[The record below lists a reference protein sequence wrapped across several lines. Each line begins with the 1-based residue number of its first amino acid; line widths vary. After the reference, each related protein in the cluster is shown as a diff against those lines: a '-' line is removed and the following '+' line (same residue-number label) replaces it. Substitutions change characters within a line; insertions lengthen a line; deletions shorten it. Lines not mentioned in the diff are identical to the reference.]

1 LLDILYLVGN
11 TADPAVARR
20 VSMLRDGGATVRV
33 AGFRRGG
40 SASPSLDVDDYY
52 EIGETFDA
60 RFAQRILAIARA
72 AGSLKGRIR
81 DRGMPDVI
89 VARNLEMLFLGVRLR
104 SMWADRPTIV
114 YECLDIHRLM
124 LRQDLIGRSLRR
136 LERQLAR
143 QASLLLVSSPAFA
156 REYFGRINPI
166 GLPIRLVENKVHGEL
181 PRGQNPVCADGPV
194 GPIRVGWFGALRCGK
209 SLDALDRFA
218 RQMNGSVEIVLRGRP
233 ALNEFDDFYGIIA
246 ANPFMSYE
254 GPYRNP
260 DDLAAI
266 YSDVHL
272 AWAIDYFEEGQNSKW
287 LLPNRVYEGCLN
299 GAIPIALAGTETASF
314 VTTKNI
320 GIVLDDTRPDTLVRV
335 LGGLSHDS
343 LRGLAEAVAA
353 TPASQLAC
361 HMVECRALVAVLAGS
376 ASPGTSAL
384 EVAA

>member
-1 LLDILYLVGN
+1 
-11 TADPAVARR
+11 
-20 VSMLRDGGATVRV
+20 MLQDGEATVRV
-33 AGFRRGG
+33 AGFRRGD

-52 EIGETFDA
+52 ELGETFDA

-72 AGSLKGRIR
+72 AGSLKRRIR
-81 DRGMPDVI
+81 GRGMPDVI

-114 YECLDIHRLM
+114 YECLDVHRLM
-124 LRQDLIGRSLRR
+124 LRQDLIGLSLRR

-156 REYFGRINPI
+156 REYFSRINPI
-166 GLPIRLVENKVHGEL
+166 GLPIRLVENKVQGAL
-181 PRGQNPVCADGPV
+181 SRGQNPACGDGPL
-194 GPIRVGWFGALRCGK
+194 GAIRVGWFGALRCRK

-233 ALNEFDDFYGIIA
+233 ALTEFDDFYGVIA
-246 ANPFMSYE
+246 ANPLMSYE

-266 YSDVHL
+266 YGDVHL

-314 VTTKNI
+314 LTTKNI
-320 GIVLDDTRPDTLVRV
+320 GIVLDDIRPDTLVRV
-335 LGGLSHDS
+335 LGGLSPDT

-353 TPASQLAC
+353 TPASQFAC
-361 HMVECRALVAVLAGS
+361 DMVECRALVAALAGP
-376 ASPGTSAL
+376 ASHETSAL